1 MHKRLGASMLAHDI
15 VMKVSMAVHLVTM
28 SLRGCIVRG
37 RVVRLDVK
45 SESTHLHVMQ
55 RRNGVAYGLFGCVPI
70 IYYLALHVAT
80 SISLCSNHRAHSVA
94 LFCVQKIICTIP
106 ACTPL
111 FNILSLI
118 SDNLG
123 AAVI

>member
-1 MHKRLGASMLAHDI
+1 
-15 VMKVSMAVHLVTM
+15 M
-28 SLRGCIVRG
+28 SLHGCIVQ
-37 RVVRLDVK
+37 VVVQVDVGSDMR
-45 SESTHLHVMQ
+45 SESTILHVIQ
-55 RRNGVAYGLFGCVPI
+55 RNGVVYGLFGCVPI
-70 IYYLALHVAT
+70 IYYFGLNVAT
-80 SISLCSNHRAHSVA
+80 SIAECLNHRAHSVA
-94 LFCVQKIICTIP
+94 LLCVQKIICTIP